1 MSLLLTAVRLA
12 FGAISRNKMRAA
24 LTVLGILIGVAA
36 VMAVMALASG
46 ATVLIGGTLD
56 GFGANLVSISPRT
69 TQQSGARAKTTGRL
83 TEADGRAIAREAV
96 SIAGVGFFL
105 QTAGQVIS
113 RDKNLATTIIGTN
126 LAYFPIRKFE
136 IAKGSL
142 WEESDEVL
150 KTKVCVLGNT
160 VSEKLFGTGVD
171 PVGET
176 IRIGAFP
183 YRVVGLLKA
192 RGAATIGQDQDDRIM
207 MPTGSFRGRVMHT
220 APGRLDTLLVGA
232 SSAETSERAKDQVTA
247 ILRQRHRIPEG
258 GELDFE
264 IRTQAQLQETVGSI
278 LRILSLLLLGV
289 ATISLL
295 VGGIGV
301 MNIMLVS
308 VAERT
313 REIGTRMSIGARE
326 RDILLQ
332 FLVEAVVLSLLG
344 GIMGILLGVIATT
357 GLAFAL
363 DWPLKPSV
371 SGILLAVGTSAA
383 IGLVFGFLPAR
394 RAAKLDP
401 IEALRVE

>member
-1 MSLLLTAVRLA
+1 MTLLFTAVRLA
-12 FGAISRNKMRAA
+12 FGAIVRNKMRAA

-46 ATVLIGGTLD
+46 ATVLVSGTLD
-56 GFGANLVSISPRT
+56 GFGANLVSVYPHT
-69 TQQSGARAKTTGRL
+69 TQQSGARAKSSGRL
-83 TEADGRAIAREAV
+83 TEGDGRAIAREAV
-96 SIAGVGFFL
+96 SVADIGYVL
-105 QTAGQVIS
+105 TASTQIIFG
-113 RDKNLATTIIGTN
+113 DKNVSTLVVGTN
-126 LAYFPIRKFE
+126 LGYFPIRKYE
-136 IAKGSL
+136 IAKGAL
-142 WEESDEVL
+142 WEDSDELL

-160 VSEKLFGTGVD
+160 VSEKLFGAGVD
-171 PVGET
+171 PVGRT

-183 YRVVGLLKA
+183 YRVLGLLKT
-192 RGAATIGQDQDDRIM
+192 RGAATIGQDQDDRIF
-207 MPTGSFRGRVMHT
+207 MPTGSFRGRVLHT
-220 APGRLDTLLVGA
+220 APGRLDAIYAGA
-232 SSAETSERAKDQVTA
+232 TSADTMERAKAQITA

-264 IRTQAQLQETVGSI
+264 VRTQAQLQETVGGVLDI
-278 LRILSLLLLGV
+278 MSLLLIGV

-326 RDILLQ
+326 QDILLQ
-332 FLVEAVVLSLLG
+332 FLVEAVVLSVLG
-344 GIMGILLGVIATT
+344 GIIGVLLGTVAIV
-357 GLAFAL
+357 GLGFAL
-363 DWPLKPSV
+363 DWPMHPSLASV
-371 SGILLAVGTSAA
+371 LLSVGTSAG

-394 RAAKLDP
+394 SAAKLDP